1 MKLKNFFIRF
11 LKLFGIFFIFFY
23 SWLFQLIPVII
34 FNISD
39 KLLERESVNII
50 LGTFSSIM
58 LGLILFVIYKKD
70 IIKEFRMFKNNL
82 SDCFDK
88 GLTCWVGGLFAMM
101 VLNFIIGN
109 LLGAGEA
116 ANEEAVQ
123 SMIDVLP
130 FFMFINAGFL
140 APWNEELVFRK
151 AVKEFFTNKW
161 LYIFISGLL
170 FGLAHVVGGTTSW
183 VDWLYVLPYG
193 GLGAAFAYAYYDTD
207 TIFTPILFH
216 MIHNVIILIFSIFL

>member
-1 MKLKNFFIRF
+1 MKIKDLFIKF
-11 LKLFGIFFIFFY
+11 IKMFGVFALFYY
-23 SWLFQLIPVII
+23 SWLLQLIPVFI

-39 KLLERESVNII
+39 KQLMSKSVNIM
-50 LGTFSSIM
+50 LSTFSNIM
-58 LGLILFVIYKKD
+58 LGVILFLIYRKEVIEEFKK
-70 IIKEFRMFKNNL
+70 FRKNF
-82 SDCFDK
+82 SKCFDK
-88 GLTCWVGGLFAMM
+88 GLNCWLIGLVAMM

-109 LLGAGEA
+109 ILGAGEA

-130 FFMFINAGFL
+130 FFMFISAGFL

-151 AVKEFFTNKW
+151 AVKGFFKNKW
-161 LYIFISGLL
+161 LYVFISGLL
-170 FGLAHVVGGTTSW
+170 FGLAHVVGGTSSW

-207 TIFTPILFH
+207 TVFTPMLFH
-216 MIHNVIILIFSIFL
+216 MIHNVIILITSIFL